1 MPLHSFRLRALALLL
16 PLSLAAFAPLAPA
29 ATKKTDHTAARKA
42 ATVPTPF
49 PADAAQHI
57 LQLNADASLPDLAE
71 GGIGAR
77 LGDDEVDDLLDL
89 KSGRTCA

>member
-1 MPLHSFRLRALALLL
+1 MFL
-16 PLSLAAFAPLAPA
+16 
-29 ATKKTDHTAARKA
+29 
-42 ATVPTPF
+42 VPP
-49 PADAAQHI
+49 
-57 LQLNADASLPDLAE
+57 LPDLAE